1 MSFLNLFNNDDMKCI
16 NENKYFIGFTVILL
30 NIGARFIID
39 ELDDDVRAM
48 INDSMV
54 RRFFVFCSFFMATR
68 DIIIS
73 ITLTIVFIIIV
84 NEFLGHENVEGY
96 KDNEKDKEK
105 SGSYNKKEL
114 EKTIDKLKQIHS
126 QL

>member
-1 MSFLNLFNNDDMKCI
+1 MSFLNNLFNNDDMKCI

-39 ELDDDVRAM
+39 ELDDDARSM

-84 NEFLGHENVEGY
+84 NEFLGHENVEEI
-96 KDNEKDKEK
+96 KENENEN
-105 SGSYNKKEL
+105 SSNFNKKEL
-114 EKTIDKLKQIHS
+114 EKTIDKLKQIQNH
-126 QL
+126 L

>member
-1 MSFLNLFNNDDMKCI
+1 MSFLNNLFNNDDMKCI

-39 ELDDDVRAM
+39 ELDDDARSM

-73 ITLTIVFIIIV
+73 ITLTIVFVIIV
-84 NEFLGHENVEGY
+84 NEFLGHENVEEI
-96 KDNEKDKEK
+96 KENENENP
-105 SGSYNKKEL
+105 SNFNKKEL
-114 EKTIDKLKQIHS
+114 EKTIDKLKQIHNH
-126 QL
+126 L

>member
-1 MSFLNLFNNDDMKCI
+1 MSFLNNLFNNDDMKCI

-39 ELDDDVRAM
+39 ELDDDARSM

-73 ITLTIVFIIIV
+73 ITLTIVFVIIV
-84 NEFLGHENVEGY
+84 NEFLGHENIEGI
-96 KDNEKDKEK
+96 KENATEK
-105 SGSYNKKEL
+105 SSNFNKKEL

-126 QL
+126 HL

>member
-1 MSFLNLFNNDDMKCI
+1 MSFITSFFNSDDMKCI

-39 ELDDDVRAM
+39 ELDDDARSM
-48 INDSMV
+48 INDAMV

-73 ITLTIVFIIIV
+73 ITLTIVFVIIV
-84 NEFLGHENVEGY
+84 NEFLGHEIE
-96 KDNEKDKEK
+96 EKEDKKEEK
-105 SGSYNKKEL
+105 STGYNKQEL

>member
-1 MSFLNLFNNDDMKCI
+1 MSFFNNLLNNDSMKCI

-39 ELDDDVRAM
+39 ELDDDARSM

-73 ITLTIVFIIIV
+73 ITLTIVFVIIV
-84 NEFLGHENVEGY
+84 NEFLGHENIEGI
-96 KDNEKDKEK
+96 KDNETENP
-105 SGSYNKKEL
+105 SNFNKKQL
-114 EKTIDKLKQIHS
+114 EKTIDQLRQIHS

>member
-1 MSFLNLFNNDDMKCI
+1 MSFFYNLLNNDSMKCI

-39 ELDDDVRAM
+39 ELDDDARSM

-73 ITLTIVFIIIV
+73 ITLTIVFVIIV
-84 NEFLGHENVEGY
+84 NEFLGHENIKGI
-96 KDNEKDKEK
+96 KDNETEK
-105 SGSYNKKEL
+105 PSNFNKKEL
-114 EKTIDKLKQIHS
+114 EKTIDQLKQIHS
-126 QL
+126 HL